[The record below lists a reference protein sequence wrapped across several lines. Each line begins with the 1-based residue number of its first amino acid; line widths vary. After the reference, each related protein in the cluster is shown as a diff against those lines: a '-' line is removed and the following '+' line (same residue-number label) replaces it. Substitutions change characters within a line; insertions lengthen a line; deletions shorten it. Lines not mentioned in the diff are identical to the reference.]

1 MKPWNEMTA
10 IEQMRAQYSDLHKDV
25 FGMRPTSEHFLAIAK
40 LTDEEFISEY
50 DALIDMLDS

>member
-1 MKPWNEMTA
+1 MTA